1 MNFIKRKS
9 NLSFQLI
16 EDFYV
21 DNREVLLK
29 RLYHRAGTP
38 ENAED
43 VLQESFE
50 RALKYM
56 SSFDAERQELGAWF
70 NTIMNNTLKTFKRD
84 ERSCGTYV
92 EFDEELADPIP
103 MSQTNEDTIV
113 RIKETINSKQGDDRT
128 ILHLYFN
135 EQYKPREIMTILDTN
150 NKRINYVVNLFKLE
164 MSHLFEEEE

>member
-1 MNFIKRKS
+1 MS
-9 NLSFQLI
+9 VQLI
-16 EDFYV
+16 QDFYV
-21 DNREVLLK
+21 AERETLLK
-29 RLYHRAGTP
+29 RLYHRAGSP

-50 RALKYM
+50 RALRYL

-70 NTIMNNTLKTFKRD
+70 NTIMNNTLKSFKRD

-92 EFDEELADPIP
+92 EFDEELADPIL
-103 MSQTNEDTIV
+103 MSQTNEDTIA
-113 RIKETINSKQGDDRT
+113 RIKEAIANKEGDDRT

-135 EQYKPREIMTILDTN
+135 EQYKPREIMTVLETN

-164 MSHLFEEEE
+164 MSHLFEEE